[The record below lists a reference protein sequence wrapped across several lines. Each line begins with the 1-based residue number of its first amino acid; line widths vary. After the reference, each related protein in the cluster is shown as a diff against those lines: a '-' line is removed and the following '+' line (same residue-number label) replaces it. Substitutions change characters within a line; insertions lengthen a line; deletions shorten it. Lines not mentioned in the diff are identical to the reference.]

1 MFRAA
6 FVASCLFVAACGRPA
21 DTTVR
26 VSVPDLNGTDTPLAG
41 VIVTFLP
48 YDRDEILAQLEDKAG
63 PRPHTQELDSLFRL
77 FRTPFAAYVRA
88 SERAR
93 TVRRLHDSLRAS
105 RGADDAEVR
114 ALADS
119 ATRID
124 RELAMA
130 RAAMDAIRDSVG
142 PAITRLRAESRRWE
156 DTTYREFR
164 GLARRSG
171 RGFFSRPFADTT
183 DAEGMASMRLVGKK
197 WWVTAQA
204 LDPVDPNGEW
214 YWNLPITGDTLYL
227 DSRTG
232 RHRPRY

>member
-1 MFRAA
+1 
-6 FVASCLFVAACGRPA
+6 
-21 DTTVR
+21 VR
-26 VSVPDLNGTDTPLAG
+26 VSVPDLDGVDTPTAG
-41 VIVTFLP
+41 VVVTFLP
-48 YDRDEILAQLEDKAG
+48 YDRDRILADLEEQAE

-77 FRTPFAAYVRA
+77 FRTSYAAYVRA

-93 TVRRLHDSLRAS
+93 TTQRLRDSLLAV

-124 RELAMA
+124 HELATT
-130 RAAMDAIRDSVG
+130 RAALDAVRDSVG
-142 PAITRLRAESRRWE
+142 PVIARLRDDSRQWE

-164 GLARRSG
+164 RLARNAG
-171 RGFFSRPFADTT
+171 RGFFARPFADTT
-183 DAEGMASMRLVGKK
+183 DAGGWSSIRLVGRT
-197 WWVTAQA
+197 WWVTARA
-204 LDPVDPNGEW
+204 LDPIDPNSEW
-214 YWNLPITGDTLYL
+214 YWNVPLGRDTLYL

>member
-1 MFRAA
+1 M
-6 FVASCLFVAACGRPA
+6 
-21 DTTVR
+21 R
-26 VSVPDLNGTDTPLAG
+26 VSVPDLDGIDTPLAG

-93 TVRRLHDSLRAS
+93 ATRRLHDSLRAS

-124 RELAMA
+124 HELATA
-130 RAAMDAIRDSVG
+130 RTALDAMRDTVG
-142 PAITRLRAESRRWE
+142 PAIARLRDESRRWE

-164 GLARRSG
+164 GLARNTG

-183 DAEGMASMRLVGKK
+183 DPQGWASIRLVGRK
-197 WWVTAQA
+197 WWITAQA

-214 YWNLPITGDTLYL
+214 YWNIPIDGDTVYL